1 MLTLASHPT
10 VALQA
15 EEKMIARGEAHPD
28 IPDSQNGALGW
39 GGRLCSIL
47 AQIPRRR
54 SPTIRAMRVGFCGQ
68 PVWGYDKMAQPP
80 CTCALT
86 GHNSRK
92 ESQMTDRVTQA
103 QAVMQ
108 SLPHAQSLGMIVTE
122 MSAGSTTT
130 NMFNDPRL
138 IGDPAG
144 QFSVLGGYP

>member
-1 MLTLASHPT
+1 
-10 VALQA
+10 
-15 EEKMIARGEAHPD
+15 
-28 IPDSQNGALGW
+28 
-39 GGRLCSIL
+39 
-47 AQIPRRR
+47 
-54 SPTIRAMRVGFCGQ
+54 
-68 PVWGYDKMAQPP
+68 MAQPP

-86 GHNSRK
+86 GHNSRM